1 MKHAQKM
8 VMIPEHLMQ
17 SIETEHRL
25 TAPAQLTTLTRLD
38 QDMKQIMDS
47 SFPEDQKVLLLDQ
60 LLQRYQGLTKQ
71 MKNEVTV
78 KPAVVLPKSAPAP
91 PTERTPD
98 VNNLS
103 STSDVTSTKRS
114 TPRKLPTTPLTT
126 KQSKIPLRIE
136 TPSPVLPE
144 DSAHAIMMET
154 PPDSKRKTGKR
165 RYKSRTPLVTR
176 LRSNKQW
183 EPY

>member
-1 MKHAQKM
+1 MKHTQKM
-8 VMIPEHLMQ
+8 VMLPEHLMQ

-25 TAPAQLTTLTRLD
+25 MAPSQLTTLTRLD
-38 QDMKQIMDS
+38 QDVKQIMDS

-60 LLQRYQGLTKQ
+60 LLQRYQGSTKE
-71 MKNEVTV
+71 KKSEVAV
-78 KPAVVLPKSAPAP
+78 KPAVVLPKSEPAP

-103 STSDVTSTKRS
+103 STSDVKSTKRVK
-114 TPRKLPTTPLTT
+114 PRKLPATPVTT
-126 KQSKIPLRIE
+126 KQSKIPVRSE
-136 TPSPVLPE
+136 TPSPILPE

-154 PPDSKRKTGKR
+154 PPDSKLKTGKC
-165 RYKSRTPLVTR
+165 RYKPRTPLVTR
-176 LRSNKQW
+176 LQSKKQW

>member
-1 MKHAQKM
+1 MKYAQNM

-71 MKNEVTV
+71 MKSEVTV
-78 KPAVVLPKSAPAP
+78 KPTVVLPKSEPAP

-103 STSDVTSTKRS
+103 STSDVKSTKRS
-114 TPRKLPTTPLTT
+114 TPRKLPTTPVTT
-126 KQSKIPLRIE
+126 KQSKIPVRSE
-136 TPSPVLPE
+136 TPSSILSE
-144 DSAHAIMMET
+144 DSAHALMMET

-165 RYKSRTPLVTR
+165 RYKPRTPLVSR
-176 LRSNKQW
+176 LRSNKQC

>member
-47 SFPEDQKVLLLDQ
+47 SFPEDQKVLLLDH

-71 MKNEVTV
+71 MKSEVTV
-78 KPAVVLPKSAPAP
+78 KPAVVLPKSEPAP

-98 VNNLS
+98 PYNLS
-103 STSDVTSTKRS
+103 STSDVKSTKRV
-114 TPRKLPTTPLTT
+114 TPRKLPATPVTT

-165 RYKSRTPLVTR
+165 RYKPRTPLVTR

>member
-1 MKHAQKM
+1 
-8 VMIPEHLMQ
+8 
-17 SIETEHRL
+17 
-25 TAPAQLTTLTRLD
+25 
-38 QDMKQIMDS
+38 MDS

-71 MKNEVTV
+71 MKSEVTV
-78 KPAVVLPKSAPAP
+78 KPPVVLPQSAPVP

-98 VNNLS
+98 LNNVS
-103 STSDVTSTKRS
+103 STSDVKSTKRG
-114 TPRKLPTTPLTT
+114 TPRKLPTTPVTT
-126 KQSKIPLRIE
+126 KQSKIPVRIE

-165 RYKSRTPLVTR
+165 RYKPRTPFVTR

-183 EPY
+183 KPY

>member
-1 MKHAQKM
+1 
-8 VMIPEHLMQ
+8 
-17 SIETEHRL
+17 
-25 TAPAQLTTLTRLD
+25 
-38 QDMKQIMDS
+38 MDS

-71 MKNEVTV
+71 MKSEVTV
-78 KPAVVLPKSAPAP
+78 KPAVVLSQSAPAP

-98 VNNLS
+98 LNDVS
-103 STSDVTSTKRS
+103 STSDVKSTKRG
-114 TPRKLPTTPLTT
+114 TPRKLPTTPVTT
-126 KQSKIPLRIE
+126 KQSKIPVRIE

-165 RYKSRTPLVTR
+165 RYKPRTPFVTR

>member
-8 VMIPEHLMQ
+8 VMVPEHLMQ

-47 SFPEDQKVLLLDQ
+47 SFPEDQNVLLLDQ

-71 MKNEVTV
+71 MKSEVTV
-78 KPAVVLPKSAPAP
+78 KPAVVLPKSEPAP
-91 PTERTPD
+91 PTERTSD

-103 STSDVTSTKRS
+103 STSEVKSTKRS
-114 TPRKLPTTPLTT
+114 TPRKLPTTPVTT
-126 KQSKIPLRIE
+126 
-136 TPSPVLPE
+136 
-144 DSAHAIMMET
+144 
-154 PPDSKRKTGKR
+154 
-165 RYKSRTPLVTR
+165 
-176 LRSNKQW
+176 
-183 EPY
+183 

>member
-1 MKHAQKM
+1 M
-8 VMIPEHLMQ
+8 VMIPEYLMQ

-71 MKNEVTV
+71 MKSEVTV
-78 KPAVVLPKSAPAP
+78 KPAVVLPKSEPTP

-98 VNNLS
+98 LNNLS
-103 STSDVTSTKRS
+103 STSDVKSTKKG
-114 TPRKLPTTPLTT
+114 TPRKLPATPVTT
-126 KQSKIPLRIE
+126 KQLKIPLRLE
-136 TPSPVLPE
+136 RHLLPFC
-144 DSAHAIMMET
+144 M
-154 PPDSKRKTGKR
+154 
-165 RYKSRTPLVTR
+165 RTQR
-176 LRSNKQW
+176 MQ
-183 EPY
+183 

>member
-25 TAPAQLTTLTRLD
+25 TAPAQLPTLTRLD
-38 QDMKQIMDS
+38 QDMRQIMDS

-60 LLQRYQGLTKQ
+60 LLRRYQGLTKQ
-71 MKNEVTV
+71 MKSEVTV
-78 KPAVVLPKSAPAP
+78 KPAVVLPKSEPAP
-91 PTERTPD
+91 PAERTPD
-98 VNNLS
+98 RNNLS
-103 STSDVTSTKRS
+103 STSDVKSTKKG
-114 TPRKLPTTPLTT
+114 TPRKLPPTPVTTN
-126 KQSKIPLRIE
+126 QSKIPIRIE
-136 TPSPVLPE
+136 TPSPVWPE
-144 DSAHAIMMET
+144 ESAHAIMMET

-165 RYKSRTPLVTR
+165 LHKPRTPLVTR
-176 LRSNKQW
+176 LRSNRQW

>member
-47 SFPEDQKVLLLDQ
+47 SFPEEQKVLLLDH

-71 MKNEVTV
+71 MKSEVTV
-78 KPAVVLPKSAPAP
+78 KPAVVLPKSEPAP

-98 VNNLS
+98 LDNLP
-103 STSDVTSTKRS
+103 STFDVKSTKRG
-114 TPRKLPTTPLTT
+114 TPRKLPTTPVTT

-165 RYKSRTPLVTR
+165 VYKPRTPLVTR
-176 LRSNKQW
+176 LRSNRQW

>member
-25 TAPAQLTTLTRLD
+25 TAPAQLTTLTPLD

-47 SFPEDQKVLLLDQ
+47 SLPEDQKVLLLDQ

-71 MKNEVTV
+71 MKSEVTV
-78 KPAVVLPKSAPAP
+78 KPAVVLPKAEPTSP
-91 PTERTPD
+91 PEGTPD
-98 VNNLS
+98 LNNLS
-103 STSDVTSTKRS
+103 STSDVKSTKR
-114 TPRKLPTTPLTT
+114 TPRKLPATPVTT
-126 KQSKIPLRIE
+126 KQSKLPLTIK

-144 DSAHAIMMET
+144 ESAHAIMMET

-165 RYKSRTPLVTR
+165 HYKPRTPLVTR
-176 LRSNKQW
+176 LRSNRQW

>member
-47 SFPEDQKVLLLDQ
+47 SFPEDQKVLLLDH
-60 LLQRYQGLTKQ
+60 LLQRYQGLARQ
-71 MKNEVTV
+71 MKSEVTV
-78 KPAVVLPKSAPAP
+78 KPAVVLPKSEPAP
-91 PTERTPD
+91 PLERTSD
-98 VNNLS
+98 RNNLY
-103 STSDVTSTKRS
+103 STSEVKSTKGS
-114 TPRKLPTTPLTT
+114 TPRKLPTTPVTT

-136 TPSPVLPE
+136 TPSSVLPE
-144 DSAHAIMMET
+144 GSAHAMET
-154 PPDSKRKTGKR
+154 PPDSKRKTGKHH
-165 RYKSRTPLVTR
+165 YKSRTPFVTR
-176 LRSNKQW
+176 LRSTKQW

>member
-60 LLQRYQGLTKQ
+60 VLRRYQGLTKQ
-71 MKNEVTV
+71 MKSEVTV
-78 KPAVVLPKSAPAP
+78 KPTVVLPKSEPAP
-91 PTERTPD
+91 PSEGTP
-98 VNNLS
+98 NLNKLS
-103 STSDVTSTKRS
+103 STSDVKSTKKG
-114 TPRKLPTTPLTT
+114 TPRKLPATPVTT
-126 KQSKIPLRIE
+126 KQSKIPVRIE
-136 TPSPVLPE
+136 TPSPNLPE

-154 PPDSKRKTGKR
+154 PLDSKRKTGKR
-165 RYKSRTPLVTR
+165 RYRPRTLVTR

>member
-60 LLQRYQGLTKQ
+60 LLERYQGSTKQ
-71 MKNEVTV
+71 MKSEVTV
-78 KPAVVLPKSAPAP
+78 KPAVLLPKSAPVP

-98 VNNLS
+98 LND
-103 STSDVTSTKRS
+103 DVKSTKRG
-114 TPRKLPTTPLTT
+114 TPRKLPTTPVTT
-126 KQSKIPLRIE
+126 KQSKIPVRI
-136 TPSPVLPE
+136 
-144 DSAHAIMMET
+144 
-154 PPDSKRKTGKR
+154 
-165 RYKSRTPLVTR
+165 
-176 LRSNKQW
+176 
-183 EPY
+183 

>member
-1 MKHAQKM
+1 MKYAQNM

-71 MKNEVTV
+71 MKSEVTV
-78 KPAVVLPKSAPAP
+78 KPTVVLPKSEPAP

-103 STSDVTSTKRS
+103 STSDVKSTKRS
-114 TPRKLPTTPLTT
+114 TPRKLPTTPVTT
-126 KQSKIPLRIE
+126 KQSKIPVRSE
-136 TPSPVLPE
+136 TPSSILSE
-144 DSAHAIMMET
+144 DSAHALMMET

-165 RYKSRTPLVTR
+165 RYKPRTPLVTR
-176 LRSNKQW
+176 LRSNKQC